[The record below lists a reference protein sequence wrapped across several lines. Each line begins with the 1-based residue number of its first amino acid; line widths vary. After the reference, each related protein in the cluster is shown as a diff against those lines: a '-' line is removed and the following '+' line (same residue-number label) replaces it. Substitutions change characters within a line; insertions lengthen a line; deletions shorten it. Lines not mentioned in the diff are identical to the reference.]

1 VDITAL
7 LRSLGL
13 EQYEQAFRD
22 HSIDTKILPKL
33 TAEDLNDMGI
43 AAVGHRRRLLEA
55 FSALCAVAPADAVPA
70 ASATAAVAQPE
81 GDRRPV
87 TVLFADLAGYTTM
100 SRTLDPETVHAL
112 LDGFF
117 DCVDR
122 IVEDHGGH
130 VDKHI
135 GDCVMGVF
143 GAPVAHSNDTER
155 AARAALAIRDAM
167 PALSERL
174 GRQLLVH
181 VGLAS
186 GEVVASGTG
195 SELHREYTVT
205 GESVNLAARFVA
217 AATPGEILISKFVQ
231 RALVGRLEGVETDPL
246 QVKGFAAPV
255 RAWRLQG
262 LRAAPDRRKF
272 VGRPAERHQFDAALA
287 ACRAAGR
294 GQAIFVRGEAG
305 IGKTRLTEEF
315 QHAARDAGFGC
326 YAGFVL
332 DFGSGSGRDAIRQL
346 VRSLVGL
353 DLSADASAARAAA
366 TTALAEG
373 LVAESDAVFLYD
385 LLDIAQPTE
394 QRALYD
400 AMDAPTRERGR
411 RATVAALVRNLS
423 ARRSLMLLLEDLH
436 WADAAALAHAAE
448 LAATVGGCPA
458 ILVLTSRIEA
468 DPLDRAWRGTLGDTP
483 LTTVDLGPL
492 RRDEALALAGAL
504 ANTSQDVARAC
515 VERAGGH
522 PLFLEQLLRGAAD
535 PTVRAPEGAADIP
548 TTIQSVVLARL
559 DALAPRDRQALRA
572 ASVLGQRFTLDAVRH
587 LLSDP
592 NYTCATLVEHHL
604 VRPQGD
610 GFLFTH
616 ALIRDG
622 VYSSLLKPQRQALHR
637 RAADWNA
644 GRDAVLHAE
653 HLDRANDP
661 QAPRAYLVAAQAQAA
676 AFRNDQA
683 LQLVERGLACASER
697 ADICA
702 LTLLKGQLLHDL
714 GAIADSIG
722 AYETVL
728 QTATDDAERCRGWL
742 GLAQGMR
749 VIDRLPEALATLEKA
764 EVAAI
769 SCGLG
774 PELAQIHHLRG
785 NLYFPLG
792 RLDDCRREHELALD
806 EARRC
811 GSVELEALTLGGLGD
826 SEYVRARM
834 HTAYQH
840 FRRCV
845 DLARANGFG
854 RVEVANL
861 PMVAIS
867 QFYCGHLRDALS
879 QSLVGVEAAGRVGHF
894 RAQINALQIGSQ
906 CLLESGEM
914 ARAKELL
921 EQSQPLIQRLGAW
934 RFEPFALVFIAK
946 IMAIQGQYA
955 DAIQLLE
962 RAVMVSRET
971 GPSFAGPMA
980 LGALAAVTCDAEVR
994 QTALAE
1000 GERLLAAGCVS
1011 HNFFWFYRDAMEAA
1025 LDTGNWD
1032 EVDRYAASLE
1042 TYTRPE
1048 PLPWTDFFI
1057 ARGRALAA
1065 LGRGR
1070 DDAAHSAA
1078 LIRLQYEGQRLGLM
1092 TALPAIEAALA
1103 GGKPS

>member
-1 VDITAL
+1 
-7 LRSLGL
+7 
-13 EQYEQAFRD
+13 
-22 HSIDTKILPKL
+22 
-33 TAEDLNDMGI
+33 
-43 AAVGHRRRLLEA
+43 
-55 FSALCAVAPADAVPA
+55 
-70 ASATAAVAQPE
+70 
-81 GDRRPV
+81 
-87 TVLFADLAGYTTM
+87 
-100 SRTLDPETVHAL
+100 
-112 LDGFF
+112 
-117 DCVDR
+117 
-122 IVEDHGGH
+122 
-130 VDKHI
+130 
-135 GDCVMGVF
+135 
-143 GAPVAHSNDTER
+143 
-155 AARAALAIRDAM
+155 
-167 PALSERL
+167 
-174 GRQLLVH
+174 
-181 VGLAS
+181 
-186 GEVVASGTG
+186 
-195 SELHREYTVT
+195 
-205 GESVNLAARFVA
+205 
-217 AATPGEILISKFVQ
+217 VQ
-231 RALVGRLEGVETDPL
+231 RALVGRLEGIETEPL

-294 GQAIFVRGEAG
+294 GQAIFVRGEPG

-353 DLSADASAARAAA
+353 DLTAEASAARAAA
-366 TTALAEG
+366 ATAVAEG
-373 LVAESDAVFLYD
+373 LVTENDAVFLYD

-423 ARRSLMLLLEDLH
+423 ARTSLMLLLEDLH
-436 WADAAALAHAAE
+436 WADAAALAHASE

-458 ILVLTSRIEA
+458 ILVLTSRTEA
-468 DPLDRAWRGTLGDTP
+468 DPLDHAWRGTLGDTP

-504 ANTSQDVARAC
+504 ANNTSQDVARAC

-522 PLFLEQLLRGAAD
+522 PLFLEQLLRSAAD
-535 PTVRAPEGAADIP
+535 PSVRAPDGAADIP
-548 TTIQSVVLARL
+548 TAIQSVVLARL
-559 DALAPRDRQALRA
+559 DALAPRDRQGLRA

-592 NYTCATLVEHHL
+592 NYSCATLVEHHL

-616 ALIRDG
+616 ALIREG

-644 GRDAVLHAE
+644 GRDAVLRAE
-653 HLDRANDP
+653 HLDRADDP
-661 QAPRAYLVAAQAQAA
+661 EAPRAYLVAAQEQAA
-676 AFRNDQA
+676 AFRYDQA
-683 LQLVERGLACASER
+683 LQLVENGLARASER

-728 QTATDDAERCRGWL
+728 QIATDEVERCRAWL

-749 VIDRLPEALATLEKA
+749 ITDRLPEALATLEKA
-764 EVAAI
+764 EVAAT
-769 SCGLG
+769 SCDLR

-811 GSVELEALTLGGLGD
+811 GSLELEALALGGLGD
-826 SEYVRARM
+826 SEYVRGRM
-834 HTAYQH
+834 RTAYECS
-840 FRRCV
+840 RRCV
-845 DLARANGFG
+845 DLARAHGFG
-854 RVEVANL
+854 RIEVANL
-861 PMVAIS
+861 PMVAVS
-867 QFYCGHLRDALS
+867 QMYCGDLRDALS
-879 QSLVGVEAAGRVGHF
+879 QAIAGVEAAGRVGHF
-894 RAQINALQIGSQ
+894 RAQMVVLQVGGI
-906 CLLESGEM
+906 CLLEMGEM
-914 ARAKELL
+914 ARAKQLF
-921 EQSQPLIQRLGAW
+921 EQARPIIQRLGAW
-934 RFEPFALVFIAK
+934 RFEPISLLWIAK
-946 IMAIQGQYA
+946 IIAIEGQYA
-955 DAIQLLE
+955 EAIQLLE

-971 GPSFAGPMA
+971 GPKFAGPYA
-980 LGALAAVTCDAEVR
+980 LGALAGVTRDAEVR

-1000 GERLLAAGCVS
+1000 GERLLVAGCVS
-1011 HNFFWFYRDAMEAA
+1011 HNYFWFYRHAMEAA
-1025 LDTGNWD
+1025 LDSGEWD
-1032 EVDRYAASLE
+1032 EVDRYSASLE

-1070 DDAAHSAA
+1070 ADAAPSAA
-1078 LIRLQYEGQRLGLM
+1078 LIRLREEGQRLGLV
-1092 TALPAIEAALA
+1092 TALPTIEAALA
-1103 GGKPS
+1103 GRKPR